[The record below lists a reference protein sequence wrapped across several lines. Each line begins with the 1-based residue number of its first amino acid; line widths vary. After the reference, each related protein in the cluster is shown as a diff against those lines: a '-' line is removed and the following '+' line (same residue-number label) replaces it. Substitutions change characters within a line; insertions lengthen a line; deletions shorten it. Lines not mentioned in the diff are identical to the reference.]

1 MIVYCR
7 WIKPY
12 LNIKVNKMERMPVF
26 VKVDEY
32 DDVLNLIKLIRKKID
47 ESKETL
53 MKINELK
60 NEEDHQLEMWQN
72 NLAEVEKKIDFVEHS
87 LNEPEHF

>member
-1 MIVYCR
+1 
-7 WIKPY
+7 
-12 LNIKVNKMERMPVF
+12 MPVF

-32 DDVLNLIKLIRKKID
+32 EEVLSLIKMIRKKID
-47 ESKETL
+47 EAKETL
-53 MKINELK
+53 LKINELK
-60 NEEDHQLEMWQN
+60 NEEDHQLEIWQN